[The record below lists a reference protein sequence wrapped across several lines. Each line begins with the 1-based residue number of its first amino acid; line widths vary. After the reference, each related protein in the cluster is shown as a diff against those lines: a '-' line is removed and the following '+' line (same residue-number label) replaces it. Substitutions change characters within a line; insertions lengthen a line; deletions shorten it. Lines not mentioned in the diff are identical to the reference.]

1 MYCGPE
7 AVLYSQKLLQNTH
20 CTGVHVIDLVNERR
34 EKTYV
39 PSIT

>member
-20 CTGVHVIDLVNERR
+20 CTGVHVIVSVNERR
-34 EKTYV
+34 EKIYV
-39 PSIT
+39 PLTT